1 MTEDESAKSD
11 PIEIAFW
18 DFHHENP
25 QVYDALRRL
34 AFQLVDRGHE
44 HYGIKALCEV
54 VRFKHVMATND
65 PAFKVNN
72 NFTALYARMLMKNE
86 PRLDGFFEVRERIS
100 RRAMRVAEEREA
112 A

>member
-1 MTEDESAKSD
+1 MSDDEGSAD

-18 DFHHENP
+18 AFHHDNP

-34 AFQLVDRGHE
+34 ALNLVERGHD

-54 VRFKHVMATND
+54 VRFEHVMATND
-65 PAFKVNN
+65 SAFKINN
-72 NFTALYARMLMKNE
+72 NYTALYARMLMKRE

-100 RRAMRVAEEREA
+100 RRHIMAPMGVSV
-112 A
+112 